1 MLLAKA
7 EETQTINLGYDIDAF
22 KWGKTVDE
30 VFADKG
36 VVLNAFD
43 EATQT
48 EIEENDHLGVFYT
61 TFSS

>member
-36 VVLNAFD
+36 VILNAFD
-43 EATQT
+43 EAT
-48 EIEENDHLGVFYT
+48 
-61 TFSS
+61 